1 MSNYMKF
8 LSEKIKKQE
17 KENEQIVLD
26 YWEKVSNNGDL
37 TTKYESLSKKM
48 IYLSEEESLTPQEFA
63 NELIKLDGLG
73 KRQALKYWV
82 IKA

>member
-8 LSEKIKKQE
+8 LSEQIKKQE

-37 TTKYESLSKKM
+37 TTKYESLYKK
-48 IYLSEEESLTPQEFA
+48 
-63 NELIKLDGLG
+63 
-73 KRQALKYWV
+73 
-82 IKA
+82 